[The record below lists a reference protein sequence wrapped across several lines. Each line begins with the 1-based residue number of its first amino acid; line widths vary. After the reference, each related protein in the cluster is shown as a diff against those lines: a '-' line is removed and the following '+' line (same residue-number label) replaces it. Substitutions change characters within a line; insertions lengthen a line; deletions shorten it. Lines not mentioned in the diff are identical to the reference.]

1 MITEKDVKHIAS
13 LSKLEFNEEEIEGFV
28 SDLNNIVNYV
38 NTLAKV
44 NTDDVKEISNLT
56 PLKELRKDEIKQSL
70 SQEEAIM
77 NAPKQK
83 DGGFSVPKVV

>member
-13 LSKLEFNEEEIEGFV
+13 LSKLEFNEAEIEGFV
-28 SDLNNIVNYV
+28 SDLNNIVDYV

-83 DGGFSVPKVV
+83 DGGFGVPKVV